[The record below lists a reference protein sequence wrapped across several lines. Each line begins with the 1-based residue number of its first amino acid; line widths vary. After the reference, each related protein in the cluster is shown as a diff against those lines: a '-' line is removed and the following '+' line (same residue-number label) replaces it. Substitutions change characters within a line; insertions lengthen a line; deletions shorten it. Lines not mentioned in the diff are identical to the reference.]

1 MMELLCPAPSPEGAR
16 AAVQNGADAVYL
28 SFAALG
34 GCREAPNFSDAA
46 FETGVASCKSRG
58 CRVYLHMDIL
68 LNDAEIQKAGGLCLR
83 AQRAGVDAVILRD
96 MGLFRILRRLI
107 PDMPLFASSALGF
120 RTAED
125 MRMAEAL
132 GFQRVFLP
140 PELAL
145 GEIPPLAGQGVE
157 LAYMVQGALCAA
169 ERGQCSLSRLNGR
182 GSADRGSCANS
193 CRESF
198 SMGGRWDSTPLS
210 YKDRCLI
217 RQIDALEKAGVDCV
231 YIGDIHRRA
240 EYVAAMTQLYDKAVH
255 EGKTPAAPDIAKA
268 EEIFSEYGFSPD
280 MEPAGA
286 ADPASGKDIEA
297 HCSTLRRSYSEG
309 DEVRRIAVQF
319 AVAVRGEHRS
329 VRMGVIDEEG
339 HQVIMDGPTP
349 VVFGDVPLDEDSVRE
364 ILYKTAGTP
373 YRCTAVRVRDGE
385 GFFVAASEL
394 ENARRELLRQLA
406 EKRSRST
413 ERREGH
419 FPEEPDDALRFP
431 EPELSFRFR
440 SMEQLDPRLAE
451 MGATLIYVPLEAAVK
466 DPAPLEPFRAKGITP
481 VGVLPPTV
489 VGQEELRE
497 LDTLLEK
504 GKKLGFTELCAP
516 SLPLAVR
523 VRSAGFGVRAG
534 AEMNIFNSY
543 ALQDLSSWGFLSAAV
558 SDQLSLGQVRA
569 LRKSLKCEMVIYGRE
584 TAMVTNTCLIKQSAG
599 RCACGTPAQLA
610 DAHGGVWPVIR
621 EFGCRNVVFSDKKL
635 FLADKPTEFLSC
647 GVWCVQL
654 SFTTESPR
662 ECLSVARSYLQNSGY
677 RPNGLSRG
685 ERYKG
690 VK

>member
-46 FETGVASCKSRG
+46 FESSVSGCLARG
-58 CRVYLHMDIL
+58 CRVYLSMDIL
-68 LNDAEIQKAGGLCLR
+68 LNDAELQKAAGLCLR
-83 AQRAGVDAVILRD
+83 AQRAGVSAVILRD

-125 MRMAEAL
+125 MRMAAVL
-132 GFQRVFLP
+132 GFRRVFLP
-140 PELAL
+140 PETSVR
-145 GEIPPLAGQGVE
+145 EISALAGQDVE

-169 ERGQCSLSRLNGR
+169 ERGQCSLSRLRGR
-182 GSADRGSCANS
+182 GSADRGGCANI
-193 CRESF
+193 CREQF

-217 RQIDALEKAGVDCV
+217 RQVEALEKAGVDCV

-240 EYVAAMTQLYDKAVH
+240 EYVAAMTRLYDKAIH

-268 EEIFSEYGFSPD
+268 EEIFSDYGFSED
-280 MEPAGA
+280 YAIAGEA
-286 ADPASGKDIEA
+286 HSAPGKDVEA
-297 HCSTLRRSYSEG
+297 YCSTLRGSYSDSG
-309 DEVRRIAVQF
+309 EVRRIAVQF
-319 AVAVRGEHRS
+319 ALVVRGEHQC
-329 VRMGVIDEEG
+329 VRVGVIDEDG
-339 HQVIMDGPTP
+339 NQVIMDGPTP
-349 VVFGDVPLDEDSVRE
+349 VVFGDVPLDDDSVRE
-364 ILYKTAGTP
+364 ILYKTAGSP
-373 YRCTAVRVRDGE
+373 FRCTAVKVRDG
-385 GFFVAASEL
+385 GDLAVAATDL
-394 ENARRELLRQLA
+394 ENTRRELLRQLT
-406 EKRSRST
+406 EKRSKPT
-413 ERREGH
+413 DRREGS
-419 FPEEPDDALRFP
+419 FPKEPDDSFEKA

-440 SMEQLDPRLAE
+440 SMEQLEPKLAD
-451 MGATLIYVPLEAAVK
+451 MGASVIYVPLEAAVK
-466 DPAPLEPFRAKGITP
+466 DPSPLLPFRMKGVTV
-481 VGVLPPTV
+481 VGVLPPV
-489 VGQEELRE
+489 VKEGEKQE
-497 LDTLLEK
+497 LDALLEK
-504 GKKLGFTELCAP
+504 ARALGITELCAP
-516 SLPLAVR
+516 TLSLAFKG
-523 VRSAGFGVRAG
+523 RSAGFAVRAG

-543 ALQDLSSWGFLSAAV
+543 ALQNLSTWGFLSATV

-569 LRKSLKCEMVIYGRE
+569 LRKSMACEFVIYGRE
-584 TAMVTNTCLIKQSAG
+584 TAMVTNDCLIKQSAG

-610 DAHGGVWPVIR
+610 DTHGGVWPVIR
-621 EFGCRNVVFSDKKL
+621 EFGCRNVIFSDKKL

-647 GVWCVQL
+647 GVSSVQL
-654 SFTTESPR
+654 SFTTESAR